1 MNKII
6 LKDATQYNIKETSTE
21 NEIIVVLENMDTVID
36 VYNSFTDLNLS
47 EYKILNDSD
56 SITSIYS
63 NKQLAS
69 ATIEEVEDG
78 VEVTMKLKDIDETL
92 LRIAELESKV
102 AELEGAVTKR

>member
-1 MNKII
+1 MNKIV

-69 ATIEEVEDG
+69 ATIEKVEDG
-78 VEVTMKLKDIDETL
+78 VEVTMQLKDVDETL

-102 AELEGAVTKR
+102 AELEGAVTTR